1 MAPSSSIVSKLKVQL
16 KLSISRLR
24 MVQQKDTAI
33 AKQQRRQMAHL
44 LELGKEESARIRV
57 ENIIRSDI
65 TTELL
70 EILELYCEL
79 LLARIGLLEAKEC
92 DPGLEEPIKSI
103 IYAAPR
109 TDVKELQQARQLL
122 VEKYGKEFALVA
134 VENSDGKVAERVL
147 KKLKVE
153 PPDPEL
159 VTLYLR
165 EIAKTYGVDWPRGER
180 KTEQENDEDDD
191 EPSGGVADKNLEA
204 PLTTEE
210 LNKATPP
217 RDLGPKSPV
226 SIAPPSPSTDNLSP
240 KVRLPG
246 PPELK
251 PGAKMSGLKKQT
263 PTTQA
268 QSDPKGKNDE
278 DGTQT
283 VGGKIPDVDELA
295 RRFAALKRS
304 LTTEAAVQLRFD
316 SIPQPTIRY
325 ISLKSKLKAEN
336 ALLVALLAASGPPN
350 WKDVKLPAGRSRMA
364 CQHIYFNAVK
374 EAQSVAVGDNKNAG
388 AVKKRGP
395 NKRTTSPNSK
405 GTPKRK
411 RGKNAEN
418 MSDHESVV
426 SEDDERNGKKVKAD
440 VEEADQPIKHE
451 IEEV

>member
-1 MAPSSSIVSKLKVQL
+1 MG
-16 KLSISRLR
+16 
-24 MVQQKDTAI
+24 KD
-33 AKQQRRQMAHL
+33 
-44 LELGKEESARIRV
+44 ESARIRV

-122 VEKYGKEFALVA
+122 VEKYGKEFALEA
-134 VENSDGKVAERVL
+134 IENSDGKVAERVL

-165 EIAKTYGVDWPRGER
+165 EIARTYGVDWPRGER
-180 KTEQENDEDDD
+180 KQDGGDD
-191 EPSGGVADKNLEA
+191 ENNDNPSGGEAVKTLEE

-210 LNKATPP
+210 LTKATPP

-240 KVRLPG
+240 RVKLPG

-251 PGAKMSGLKKQT
+251 PGAKMTGLKKQR

-268 QSDPKGKNDE
+268 QSDPKGMSDDDLNNR
-278 DGTQT
+278 

-295 RRFAALKRS
+295 RRFAALKR
-304 LTTEAAVQLRFD
+304 
-316 SIPQPTIRY
+316 
-325 ISLKSKLKAEN
+325 
-336 ALLVALLAASGPPN
+336 
-350 WKDVKLPAGRSRMA
+350 
-364 CQHIYFNAVK
+364 
-374 EAQSVAVGDNKNAG
+374 
-388 AVKKRGP
+388 
-395 NKRTTSPNSK
+395 
-405 GTPKRK
+405 
-411 RGKNAEN
+411 
-418 MSDHESVV
+418 
-426 SEDDERNGKKVKAD
+426 
-440 VEEADQPIKHE
+440 
-451 IEEV
+451 

>member
-1 MAPSSSIVSKLKVQL
+1 MAPSSSVVSKLKVQL

-103 IYAAPR
+103 IHAAPR

-122 VEKYGKEFALVA
+122 VEKYGKEFALEA
-134 VENSDGKVAERVL
+134 IENSDGKVAERVL

-159 VTLYLR
+159 VNSYLKV
-165 EIAKTYGVDWPRGER
+165 IASTYGVDWPKRQTKPEH
-180 KTEQENDEDDD
+180 TSDEDD
-191 EPSGGVADKNLEA
+191 ENPSGGHAVKSLEE
-204 PLTTEE
+204 PLTTQE

-226 SIAPPSPSTDNLSP
+226 SIAPPSPSTDNISP
-240 KVRLPG
+240 RIKLPG

-251 PGAKMSGLKKQT
+251 PSAKMSGLKKET
-263 PTTQA
+263 PSTQA
-268 QSDPKGKNDE
+268 QSEPKRKEVEGQGKKV
-278 DGTQT
+278 

-295 RRFAALKRS
+295 RRFAALKR
-304 LTTEAAVQLRFD
+304 
-316 SIPQPTIRY
+316 
-325 ISLKSKLKAEN
+325 
-336 ALLVALLAASGPPN
+336 
-350 WKDVKLPAGRSRMA
+350 
-364 CQHIYFNAVK
+364 
-374 EAQSVAVGDNKNAG
+374 
-388 AVKKRGP
+388 
-395 NKRTTSPNSK
+395 
-405 GTPKRK
+405 
-411 RGKNAEN
+411 
-418 MSDHESVV
+418 
-426 SEDDERNGKKVKAD
+426 
-440 VEEADQPIKHE
+440 
-451 IEEV
+451 